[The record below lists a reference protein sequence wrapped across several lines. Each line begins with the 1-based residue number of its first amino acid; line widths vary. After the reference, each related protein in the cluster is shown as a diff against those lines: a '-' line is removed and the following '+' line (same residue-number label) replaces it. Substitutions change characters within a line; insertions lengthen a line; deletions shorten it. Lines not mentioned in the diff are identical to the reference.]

1 MSKKIPTRLQKP
13 LENPA
18 LTQARHRIG
27 DGTPEF
33 IQAANEGHHLNI
45 GPGEPCLSEWASAGL
60 SLPDIPVMRQYRLD
74 RLVQQLR
81 AYGYGGILLFD
92 PLNVRYATDTTNM
105 QLWVMHNGARYAYVS
120 SDGYVIVWDY
130 TNTEFLNGHS
140 HVVDE
145 VRPAVGVSYFLNG
158 SRYREIAERW
168 ASEIEAVVREHQG
181 KNSRLAVDTL
191 HGPGYQLL
199 GAKKIDVGFG
209 YEVMEEAR
217 KIKGVDEI
225 KAMRCAVHSCEMTMK
240 ELREGTQPG
249 MTEREVWS
257 LLHAGNIRRAG
268 EWIETQLLASGPR
281 TNPWMQEASSRTIQR
296 GDLIGYDT
304 DLVGAYGM
312 MCDISRTFVTGND
325 APTPAQRDVHQI
337 ATEVIE
343 TNFEMLQAGRSFH
356 DLTFQ
361 SMLPDPERYRHYS
374 CLFHGVGQCDEYPD
388 IVMPSAWQDFGYD
401 GTLESGMV
409 LTVESFV
416 GRRDGGEGVK
426 LEIQVLVTDDGPERL
441 DSSPLDLQL

>member
-1 MSKKIPTRLQKP
+1 MSKKIVNSLQ
-13 LENPA
+13 EA
-18 LTQARHRIG
+18 LDKHALSQARHRVG

-33 IQAANEGHHLNI
+33 IQAANDGHHLNI

-60 SLPDIPVMRQYRLD
+60 SLPDLPAMRQYRLD
-74 RLVQQLR
+74 RLVQQLN

-199 GAKKIDVGFG
+199 GAKKIEVGFG

-281 TNPWMQEASSRTIQR
+281 TCLLYTSPS
-296 GDLIGYDT
+296 
-304 DLVGAYGM
+304 
-312 MCDISRTFVTGND
+312 
-325 APTPAQRDVHQI
+325 PRD
-337 ATEVIE
+337 
-343 TNFEMLQAGRSFH
+343 
-356 DLTFQ
+356 
-361 SMLPDPERYRHYS
+361 
-374 CLFHGVGQCDEYPD
+374 
-388 IVMPSAWQDFGYD
+388 
-401 GTLESGMV
+401 
-409 LTVESFV
+409 
-416 GRRDGGEGVK
+416 
-426 LEIQVLVTDDGPERL
+426 
-441 DSSPLDLQL
+441 